1 MSSCEYTDV
10 SLLDCNDIPMESCI
24 FKGIKTNNK

>member
-1 MSSCEYTDV
+1 MSSCEYSDV

-24 FKGIKTNNK
+24 FKRHKD